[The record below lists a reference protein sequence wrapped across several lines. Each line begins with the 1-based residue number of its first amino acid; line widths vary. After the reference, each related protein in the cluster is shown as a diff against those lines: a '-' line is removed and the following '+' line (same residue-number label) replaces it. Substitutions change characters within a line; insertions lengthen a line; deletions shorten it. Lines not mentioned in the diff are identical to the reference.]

1 VLPQQNSSVRT
12 RTSLNRGSEYV
23 VAALVVLALWGLTVV
38 SFSKPAPPSFS
49 HTVVFNILVTTA
61 SLLVSL
67 GAAYFVLIEF
77 TLYGRL
83 TSLFVGTAFL
93 LFGMANGGMG
103 LVPALW
109 GWGHGVELVP
119 YGWAAQR
126 VLGAG
131 LLLAA
136 PLLVDYEIPV
146 VRRRPLVAASA
157 VLTLLVSAGIATLV
171 WHAGASTLPG
181 SVQTSIQLVACIALF
196 GAAALFWRA
205 PREETSPWFFG
216 LALALTVAGFAEL
229 QYAIHPYQPGIA
241 QLGDLLRLVFY
252 SGILLVLGAEGSR
265 GYRQLRWQAR
275 ELSALQ
281 ALMTPPSVQDLPGVI
296 QHIVDVAGRTFR
308 ANAQVILAGRE
319 DRLEADELQH
329 EVLSL
334 AQRTGLATHE
344 VQTVLLS
351 DGDDT
356 SVRSVAA
363 LPLRAEGRDIGTLVV
378 DRQGRFGYSV
388 QDIRLLRA
396 FGTQASVLLERSL
409 LYEEV
414 AAGAIIEE
422 RSRLAREIHDG
433 LAQHLAF
440 LKMRVSW
447 LKRSPAALDVGQLI
461 DLETVLETALTEA
474 RTAITTLR
482 AEPEGTSTSEAI
494 ASYATEFGQVSGLTV
509 EVDEEGEVPE
519 VGPKVRVEL
528 MRVVQEALNNVRK
541 HANAKNVIIHITG
554 HNGGMEV
561 SIHDDGAGFSLKE
574 ELQGHFGMDI
584 MNERTQSIGGQL
596 DVVSAPRRGTNV
608 RVWVPAQETS
618 APHAFTR
625 LA

>member
-1 VLPQQNSSVRT
+1 VLPQHNPTTGAR
-12 RTSLNRGSEYV
+12 RSLNRGSEYV
-23 VAALVVLALWGLTVV
+23 IAALVVLALWGLTVV
-38 SFSKPAPPSFS
+38 SFSKPASPAFS
-49 HTVVFNILVTTA
+49 HTVIFNIAVTTA

-83 TSLFVGTAFL
+83 TSLFVATAFL

-103 LVPALW
+103 LVPELW
-109 GWGHGVELVP
+109 GWDGQAQLVP

-126 VLGAG
+126 VVGAA

-136 PLLVDYEIPV
+136 PLLVDREIPV
-146 VRRRPLVAASA
+146 VRRRQLVGAS
-157 VLTLLVSAGIATLV
+157 VLLTLLVSAGVATWV
-171 WHAGASTLPG
+171 WHAGTSTLPSG
-181 SVQTSIQLVACIALF
+181 VQTAIQLLACVTLF

-205 PREETSPWFFG
+205 PRGEISPWFFG

-229 QYAIHPYQPGIA
+229 QYAIHPYVPGVA

-252 SGILLVLGAEGSR
+252 SGILLILGAEGSR
-265 GYRQLRWQAR
+265 GYRKLRWQAR

-281 ALMTPPSVQDLPGVI
+281 ALMTPASVQDLPRVI

-308 ANAQVILAGRE
+308 ANAQVILSGRE
-319 DRLEADELQH
+319 DRQEGEDAPHDLLG
-329 EVLSL
+329 V
-334 AQRTGLATHE
+334 AQRTGLATQE

-351 DGDDT
+351 DGDDARA
-356 SVRSVAA
+356 RSVAA
-363 LPLRAEGRDIGTLVV
+363 LPLRVEGREIGTLVV
-378 DRQGRFGYSV
+378 DRQGRSGFSV
-388 QDIRLLRA
+388 QDVRLLRA
-396 FGTQASVLLERSL
+396 FGVQASVLLERSL

-482 AEPEGTSTSEAI
+482 AEPEGTSTAEAI
-494 ASYATEFGQVSGLTV
+494 SSYANEFGQVSGLAV
-509 EVDEEGEVPE
+509 EVDAEGEVPE

-554 HNGGMEV
+554 HDGGMEV
-561 SIHDDGAGFSLKE
+561 SIHDDGTGFSLKE

-618 APHAFTR
+618 APQAFSR

>member
-1 VLPQQNSSVRT
+1 MLPQQNPTTGAR
-12 RTSLNRGSEYV
+12 RSLNRGSEYV
-23 VAALVVLALWGLTVV
+23 IAALVVLALWGLTVV
-38 SFSKPAPPSFS
+38 SFSKPASPAFS
-49 HTVVFNILVTTA
+49 HTVIFNIAVTTA

-83 TSLFVGTAFL
+83 TSLFVATAFL

-103 LVPALW
+103 LVPELW
-109 GWGHGVELVP
+109 GWDGQAQLVP

-126 VLGAG
+126 VVGAA

-136 PLLVDYEIPV
+136 PLLVDREIPV
-146 VRRRPLVAASA
+146 VRRRQLVGAS
-157 VLTLLVSAGIATLV
+157 VLLTLLVSAGVATWV
-171 WHAGASTLPG
+171 WHAGTSTLPSG
-181 SVQTSIQLVACIALF
+181 VQTAIQLLACVTLF

-205 PREETSPWFFG
+205 PREEISPWFFG

-229 QYAIHPYQPGIA
+229 QYAIHPYVPGVA

-252 SGILLVLGAEGSR
+252 SGILLILGAEGSR
-265 GYRQLRWQAR
+265 GYRKLRWQAR

-281 ALMTPPSVQDLPGVI
+281 ALMTPASVQDLPRVI

-308 ANAQVILAGRE
+308 ANAQVILSGRE
-319 DRLEADELQH
+319 DRQEGEDAPHDLLG
-329 EVLSL
+329 V
-334 AQRTGLATHE
+334 AQRTGLAPQE

-351 DGDDT
+351 DGDDARA
-356 SVRSVAA
+356 RSVAA
-363 LPLRAEGRDIGTLVV
+363 LPLRVEGREIGTLVV
-378 DRQGRFGYSV
+378 DRLGRSGFSV
-388 QDIRLLRA
+388 QDVRLLRA
-396 FGTQASVLLERSL
+396 FGVQASVLLERSL

-482 AEPEGTSTSEAI
+482 AEPEGTSTAEAI
-494 ASYATEFGQVSGLTV
+494 SSYANEFGQVSGLVV
-509 EVDEEGEVPE
+509 EVDAEGEVPE

-554 HNGGMEV
+554 HDGGMEV
-561 SIHDDGAGFSLKE
+561 SIHDDGTGFSLKE

-618 APHAFTR
+618 APKAFSR
-625 LA
+625 LV